1 VINHVES
8 ELNRLPEPEPPA
20 TLVGTVMARVS
31 RLADERTPASVAS
44 PAWKRRSRD
53 GRVGSWNDLPAW
65 VAALAGLAIVFVS
78 WINGGLEP
86 NSLLDLI
93 SLQAGSPNV
102 VGMPPNGL
110 AVLGLALG
118 LLLYLAGLF
127 APVRKRQ

>member
-1 VINHVES
+1 
-8 ELNRLPEPEPPA
+8 
-20 TLVGTVMARVS
+20 MARVS

-44 PAWKRRSRD
+44 LAWKRRSRD